1 VAFFGTEINTM
12 TRFSDIVLIIPA
24 YNPPER
30 LVGLVESL
38 IDKGITNLIIIND
51 GSRPDHASIF
61 ARIKSKPECH
71 VLTHAVN
78 LGKGRALKTAFNHV
92 LINFPNAALVVTT
105 DADGQHLPE
114 DIMRVTESAMQQP
127 HRCHL
132 GSRTFP
138 PDIPL
143 RSRLGNMLTRN
154 VFGFLLGVRL
164 SDTQTGLRA
173 LPVSTLPQLLEVSGE
188 RYEYELSMLIHI
200 KHQHVAFTEVP
211 ISTVY
216 LDNNTGSHFNP
227 LVDSMK
233 IYFVFARFLSSSLLS
248 AFIDFCVFMAV
259 MSFTESILYSLIASR
274 ATASVVN
281 YAVNLKFVFRRQEN
295 TLVSILKYYVLLVTI
310 MALAFTIIR
319 LLTDMGL
326 NMVLSKL
333 TAETILFLFSF
344 TLQRDFVFQKDPTDG
359 KN

>member
-1 VAFFGTEINTM
+1 M
-12 TRFSDIVLIIPA
+12 TRYSNIVVIIPA

-30 LVGLVESL
+30 LVALVDSL
-38 IDKGITNLIIIND
+38 IDKGISNLIIIND
-51 GSRPDHASIF
+51 GSKPEHRPLFD
-61 ARIKSKPECH
+61 RISSKPACH

-92 LINFPNAALVVTT
+92 LIHFPEATLVVTT

-114 DIMRVTESAMQQP
+114 DIIRVTESAMRQP
-127 HRCHL
+127 QRCHL

-138 PDIPL
+138 PDIPF
-143 RSRLGNMLTRN
+143 RSRLGNTLTRN
-154 VFGFLLGVRL
+154 VFGFLIGVKL

-173 LPVSTLPQLLEVSGE
+173 LPVSALPALLEVSGE
-188 RYEYELSMLIHI
+188 RYEYELSMLIHLN
-200 KHQHVAFTEVP
+200 HQHVAFTEVP

-233 IYFVFARFLSSSLLS
+233 IYFVFVRFLSSSLLS
-248 AFIDFCVFMAV
+248 SFIDFGVFMAV
-259 MSFTESILYSLIASR
+259 MSFTESILISLIASR

-281 YAVNLKFVFRRQEN
+281 YAVNLKFVFRRQQN
-295 TLVSILKYYVLLVTI
+295 SLVSILKYYVLLVTI
-310 MALAFTIIR
+310 MAVAFTLIR

-333 TAETILFLFSF
+333 IAETVLFLFSF
-344 TLQRDFVFQKDPTDG
+344 TLQRDFVFQKDNTDG